1 MTDLLH
7 VVPDLDLSQ
16 YSHILPSLEKALISS
31 TDLLTL
37 DVLDIAKRA
46 HVPLAE
52 VRRLAD
58 DVLRELHA
66 QLHAQRSPVADETS
80 GTASHDGAHESNK
93 HGSFVRI
100 STLDPG
106 LDLALGGGF
115 CAGRLSEVTGESAA
129 GKTQLLLSLCL
140 AVQLPPPHGL
150 SKSALYITTEA
161 SLQTTRL
168 AQILNDNT
176 LISQYD
182 EDSRPS
188 LDQIQSTK
196 VGDLEA
202 QEHIIQY
209 QVPVAVERGNV
220 GLIVLDSVAANFRAE
235 FDRGS
240 GDGKKKSAEAFAE
253 RSRQLTRLGALL
265 REIAET
271 HNVAVVV
278 ANQVQDRFAAVAN
291 LQEHASQPAS
301 QALSHRSD
309 SGNSKAA
316 STQSRDRDR
325 AAPQNDIAF
334 AIQVAEGEEGLP
346 ALSTFDPLS
355 FDHQQRFFTGWGDQ
369 PSVFPFSHAYH
380 ATHPKTP
387 SLGLPWTN
395 QLSARV
401 VLLKEPI
408 YKAQDYLL
416 GPGSDI
422 AGWKRT
428 MKVAFGQSAAD
439 DNGAEGTEF
448 EISSGGIRALDNGTK
463 GENGTTGKAETEGHV

>member
-1 MTDLLH
+1 M
-7 VVPDLDLSQ
+7 
-16 YSHILPSLEKALISS
+16 
-31 TDLLTL
+31 
-37 DVLDIAKRA
+37 
-46 HVPLAE
+46 
-52 VRRLAD
+52 
-58 DVLRELHA
+58 
-66 QLHAQRSPVADETS
+66 
-80 GTASHDGAHESNK
+80 
-93 HGSFVRI
+93 
-100 STLDPG
+100 
-106 LDLALGGGF
+106 
-115 CAGRLSEVTGESAA
+115 
-129 GKTQLLLSLCL
+129 
-140 AVQLPPPHGL
+140 
-150 SKSALYITTEA
+150 
-161 SLQTTRL
+161 

-182 EDSRPS
+182 EDTRPS
-188 LDQIQSTK
+188 LDRIQSTK

-209 QVPVAVERGNV
+209 QVPVAVKRGNV

-240 GDGKKKSAEAFAE
+240 GNGKKQSAEAFAE

-265 REIAET
+265 REIAED

-278 ANQVQDRFAAVAN
+278 ANQVQDRFTAVAN
-291 LQEHASQPAS
+291 IQEHASQPAS
-301 QALSHRSD
+301 QAMSYRSD

-316 STQSRDRDR
+316 STQSRDRER
-325 AAPQNDIAF
+325 AVPQNDIVF
-334 AIQVAEGEEGLP
+334 EIQAAGEEEGLP
-346 ALSTFDPLS
+346 TLSTIDPLS
-355 FDHQQRFFTGWGDQ
+355 FDHQHRFFTGWGDH

-380 ATHPKTP
+380 ATHSKTP

-428 MKVAFGQSAAD
+428 IKVAFGQSAAD
-439 DNGAEGTEF
+439 DNGMNGTEF
-448 EISSGGIRALDNGTK
+448 EIWSGGIRAFDNGTN
-463 GENGTTGKAETEGHV
+463 GEDGITGKAETENRV

>member
-1 MTDLLH
+1 MK
-7 VVPDLDLSQ
+7 SQ
-16 YSHILPSLEKALISS
+16 AKGTGCIHHEFVR
-31 TDLLTL
+31 LLT
-37 DVLDIAKRA
+37 
-46 HVPLAE
+46 
-52 VRRLAD
+52 
-58 DVLRELHA
+58 
-66 QLHAQRSPVADETS
+66 
-80 GTASHDGAHESNK
+80 
-93 HGSFVRI
+93 
-100 STLDPG
+100 
-106 LDLALGGGF
+106 
-115 CAGRLSEVTGESAA
+115 TGSAA

-161 SLQTTRL
+161 PLQTKRL
-168 AQILNDNT
+168 AQILDDNT
-176 LISQYD
+176 LLSQYD
-182 EDSRPS
+182 EDTRPS
-188 LDQIQSTK
+188 LDRIQSTK

-202 QEHIIQY
+202 QEHIIEY

-235 FDRGS
+235 FDRGT

-265 REIAET
+265 REIAEN

-278 ANQVQDRFAAVAN
+278 ANQVLDRFTPVAN
-291 LQEHASQPAS
+291 ISEQASQPAS
-301 QALSHRSD
+301 QALSYRSD

-316 STQSRDRDR
+316 STQSRDR
-325 AAPQNDIAF
+325 AVPQNDIVF
-334 AIQVAEGEEGLP
+334 EIQAAEEEEGLP
-346 ALSTFDPLS
+346 ALSTFDPLR
-355 FDHQQRFFTGWGDQ
+355 FDHQHRFFTGWGDH

-428 MKVAFGQSAAD
+428 IKIAFGQSAAD
-439 DNGAEGTEF
+439 NNGMEGTKF
-448 EISSGGIRALDNGTK
+448 EIWSGGIRASDDGKNG
-463 GENGTTGKAETEGHV
+463 EEGTTGKAETESHV